1 MGLPEQDDKIK
12 FKYEY
17 EIKDKDLK
25 VEYHE
30 SELFDLNTLGLS
42 GVITM
47 DFKKRIPISRG
58 DQRSI
63 SD

>member
-1 MGLPEQDDKIK
+1 MGLPEQNDKIK

-17 EIKDKDLK
+17 EIKDKDFK

-47 DFKKRIPISRG
+47 DLNEKASGIRG
-58 DQRSI
+58 D
-63 SD
+63 